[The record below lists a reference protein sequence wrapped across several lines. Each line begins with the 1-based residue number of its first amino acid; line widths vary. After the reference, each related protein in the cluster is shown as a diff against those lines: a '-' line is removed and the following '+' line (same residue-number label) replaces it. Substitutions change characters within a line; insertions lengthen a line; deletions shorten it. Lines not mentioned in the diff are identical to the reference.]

1 MVAGGGECVA
11 VRALCCTRAQ
21 VEELVRQRRI
31 PSTVGGI
38 TLEQILLNS
47 SDAARSASQ
56 RGQAMRYQL
65 IKMDGDGPEGAWMR
79 ELQRLIARRAV
90 AVEAMIV
97 EGSHLS
103 PAMMA
108 SFQRECGYTMYRLDD
123 HDGRRFI
130 TAKGWDAYS
139 PRGTIGRLDRLG
151 ALPRDALEEELFS
164 VRGMRHVFRARAN
177 ASVEEWKVLLEP
189 VNRYPPQWVLTL
201 ESELLE
207 PAFQSSTYKRSRY
220 YQATNQSG
228 RAHEGLDQ
236 D

>member
-1 MVAGGGECVA
+1 M
-11 VRALCCTRAQ
+11 RTQ

-31 PSTVGGI
+31 ASMVGGV

-47 SDAARSASQ
+47 SDAARTAA
-56 RGQAMRYQL
+56 RHGETMRYQL
-65 IKMDGDGPEGAWMR
+65 IKMDGDGPEGSWLR

-103 PAMMA
+103 PTMMA
-108 SFQRECGYTMYRLDD
+108 AFQREYGYTVYRLDD

-130 TAKGWDAYS
+130 TSKGWDAYS
-139 PRGTIGRLDRLG
+139 PRGTMGRLDRLG
-151 ALPRDALEEELFS
+151 ALARDQLEEELFS

-177 ASVEEWKVLLEP
+177 ASVDDWKVLLEP

-201 ESELLE
+201 ETELLE

-220 YQATNQSG
+220 YLATNHSG
-228 RAHEGLDQ
+228 RSRDGLDQ
-236 D
+236 E